1 MTSFKVNNKDLTQF
15 ITGFGKE
22 LPDIVFRVKDDYV
35 ESAVGKD
42 THYLRRRM
50 NVREVEVG
58 DIAVSDVSRLLAF
71 LKATKTGEV
80 SINQM
85 GKTSVLHVACGKST
99 LQIPTSSYLTTQK
112 QLPLIER
119 LVAEGETNMWQKWAN
134 FNLVCHGIVNG
145 EDFAPAAQFDK
156 VIGGKFSCKTNFD
169 PSGEFVVSAGSK
181 AKGKMFV
188 RVPVTN
194 CESNNSAVNS
204 AFAYWLPSLLANL
217 PPGPLNL
224 HTGDETVLVIEQGDT
239 GFLLVVMDQEYEED

>member
-1 MTSFKVNNKDLTQF
+1 MTRFTVNNKDLTQF
-15 ITGFGKE
+15 ISGFGKE
-22 LPDIVFRVKDDYV
+22 LPDIVFRVKEDYV

-50 NVREVEVG
+50 NVKDAEVG
-58 DIAVSDVSRLLAF
+58 NIAVSDVSKLLAF
-71 LKATKTGEV
+71 LKATKGGEV
-80 SINQM
+80 IINQM
-85 GKTSVLHVACGKST
+85 GKVSTLHVACGKST
-99 LQIPTSSYLTTQK
+99 LQIPSSSYLITQS

-119 LVAEGETNMWQKWAN
+119 LVGEGETNMWQKWAD
-134 FNLVCHGIVNG
+134 FDLKYHGIVNG

-156 VIGGKFSCKTNFD
+156 VIGGKFSCKTDFD
-169 PSGEFVVSAGSK
+169 PSGEFVIRAGSK

-188 RVPVTN
+188 RIPVTN
-194 CESNNSAVNS
+194 CESPNTTVNS
-204 AFAYWLPSLLANL
+204 AFAYWLPSLLSNL